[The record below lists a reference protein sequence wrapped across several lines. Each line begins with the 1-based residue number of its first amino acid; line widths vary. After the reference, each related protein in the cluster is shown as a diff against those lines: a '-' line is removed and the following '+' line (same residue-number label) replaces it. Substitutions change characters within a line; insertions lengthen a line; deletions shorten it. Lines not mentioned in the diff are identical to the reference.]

1 LKARLPSP
9 PFEMSKATTKK
20 TASTKRKFVVDF
32 SVPANDGVFDGVAF
46 ADYLRERIKVE
57 GKTGNLGEKIKIT
70 REGNSKVIITPTVP
84 LSKRYIKYLTKK
96 YLKKQALRD
105 WIRVIATS
113 KEGFQLRF
121 YNIAPGEE
129 EADDDE

>member
-1 LKARLPSP
+1 
-9 PFEMSKATTKK
+9 M
-20 TASTKRKFVVDF
+20 
-32 SVPANDGVFDGVAF
+32 
-46 ADYLRERIKVE
+46 ERIKVE
-57 GKTGNLGEKIKIT
+57 GKTGNLGDKIKVT
-70 REGNSKVIITPTVP
+70 REGNTKVIITPTVP

-96 YLKKQALRD
+96 YLKKQNLRD

-129 EADDDE
+129 AEDDDE